1 MVKYENQCV
10 GCETCIGSSCKY
22 LRVPVHYC
30 DKCKWE
36 LDEVFDVDGQE
47 LCEDCLK
54 DMFRRKD

>member
-10 GCETCIGSSCKY
+10 GCESCIGSSCKY

-36 LDEVFDVDGQE
+36 LDEIFDVDGQE